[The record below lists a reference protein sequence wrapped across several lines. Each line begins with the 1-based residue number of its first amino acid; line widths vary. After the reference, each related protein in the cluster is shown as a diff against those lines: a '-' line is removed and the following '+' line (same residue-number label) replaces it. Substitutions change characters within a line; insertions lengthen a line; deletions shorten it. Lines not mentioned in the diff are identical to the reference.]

1 MSFLPVAAAPAVPA
15 PAPAAA
21 PIAAPLPPPA
31 SAPMAAPPAAPPPIN
46 PASRLPLPFSVL
58 PAELVAKVYALP
70 LTVTLTKC
78 RYNFAGVDSRPE
90 ACTPL
95 TDNFAVAPLGIS
107 TLPPM
112 VTFLATVAETGCPAF
127 ASLELT
133 GWSVTTEMTV
143 PFGTVPAAAARA
155 PSRNAAASEVR
166 TRPMRKFISV
176 ASHLNCL
183 SGNSSKGNG
192 QPCGDTAARD
202 AKDETPVRRSPALS
216 APHTDCLSVAFCR

>member
-1 MSFLPVAAAPAVPA
+1 MQHLRRNRRVGGTQSLSRRQSAPTHTNLLLTALLRFGVSLWGSAYLVATSVRVVNASRVSAGNLMSFLPVAAAPAVPA

-112 VTFLATVAETGCPAF
+112 VTFLATVAEA
-127 ASLELT
+127 
-133 GWSVTTEMTV
+133 
-143 PFGTVPAAAARA
+143 
-155 PSRNAAASEVR
+155 
-166 TRPMRKFISV
+166 
-176 ASHLNCL
+176 
-183 SGNSSKGNG
+183 
-192 QPCGDTAARD
+192 
-202 AKDETPVRRSPALS
+202 
-216 APHTDCLSVAFCR
+216 